1 MKPRTRLV
9 FALSAGF
16 GSGLIAAVLHGI
28 PNFSVHATGQPPAAL
43 DKLKLTQERP
53 LAPAVSFV
61 DAAGKVLKLA
71 DFRGRYVLVNLWST
85 WCGPCIAELPAL
97 ARLNASLPQERITVL
112 PIDLEE
118 LDAAKVGDFLKRHG
132 VEALPI
138 YIDRELDVTRGFVVN
153 ELPLT
158 VLIDADGHELAR
170 AAGPQKWDDPASVAY
185 LKAISA
191 PTPAG
196 SQHVGTGLSPR

>member
-9 FALSAGF
+9 FALSAGL
-16 GSGLIAAVLHGI
+16 GSSLIAVVLFGI
-28 PNFSVHATGQPPAAL
+28 PSFSVRAKGQPPAVL
-43 DKLKLTQERP
+43 DKLKLIQERP

-61 DAAGKVLKLA
+61 DAAGNAWRLA
-71 DFRGRYVLVNLWST
+71 DFQGRYVLVNLWAT
-85 WCGPCIAELPAL
+85 WCAPCIAELPAL
-97 ARLNASLPQERITVL
+97 ARLNASLPQERVTVL

-118 LDAAKVGDFLKRHG
+118 LNAAKVADFLKLHG
-132 VEALPI
+132 AEALPI
-138 YIDRELDVTRGFVVN
+138 YIGRELDMMRGFHVN

-158 VLIDADGHELAR
+158 VLIDADGHERAR

-191 PTPAG
+191 PVPGG
-196 SQHVGTGLSPR
+196 SQHVGTSVPTR

>member
-1 MKPRTRLV
+1 MKPRARLV

-16 GSGLIAAVLHGI
+16 GIGLVAAVLHGI
-28 PNFSVHATGQPPAAL
+28 PSFSVRATGQPPAVL
-43 DKLKLTQERP
+43 DKLKLTQKRP

-61 DAAGKVLKLA
+61 DAAGKSVRLA
-71 DFRGRYVLVNLWST
+71 DFQGRYVLVNLWAT
-85 WCGPCIAELPAL
+85 WCWPCIAELPAL
-97 ARLNASLPQERITVL
+97 ARLNASLPQERVTVL

-118 LDAAKVGDFLKRHG
+118 LDAAKVGDFLKLYG

-138 YIDRELDVTRGFVVN
+138 YIDRKLDVMRGFDVN

-158 VLIDADGHELAR
+158 VLIDSDGHELAR

-185 LKAISA
+185 LNAISA

-196 SQHVGTGLSPR
+196 PQHAGARLPHQ

>member
-1 MKPRTRLV
+1 MKPRARLV

-16 GSGLIAAVLHGI
+16 GIGLVAAVLHGI
-28 PNFSVHATGQPPAAL
+28 PSLSVRATGQPPAVL
-43 DKLKLTQERP
+43 DKLKLTQKRP

-61 DAAGKVLKLA
+61 DAAGKSVRLA
-71 DFRGRYVLVNLWST
+71 DFQGRYVLVNLWAT
-85 WCGPCIAELPAL
+85 WCWPCIAELPAL
-97 ARLNASLPQERITVL
+97 ARLNASLPQERVTVL
-112 PIDLEE
+112 PIDLEK
-118 LDAAKVGDFLKRHG
+118 LDAAKVGDFLKLYG

-138 YIDRELDVTRGFVVN
+138 YIDRKLDAMRGFGVN

-158 VLIDADGHELAR
+158 VLIDSDGHELAR

-185 LKAISA
+185 LNAISA

-196 SQHVGTGLSPR
+196 PQHADASLRHQ